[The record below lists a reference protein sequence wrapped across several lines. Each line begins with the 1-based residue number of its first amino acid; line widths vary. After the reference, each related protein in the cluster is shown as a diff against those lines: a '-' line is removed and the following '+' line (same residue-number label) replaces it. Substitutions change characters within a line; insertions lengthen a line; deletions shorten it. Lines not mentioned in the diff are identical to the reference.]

1 MSEIE
6 VLRVGDERFQVR
18 VRDDG
23 GETHHDVTVATA
35 DLGRLG
41 GPYDSPEDFV
51 RASFAFLLEREPKES
66 ILREFDVRD
75 IARYFPEFE
84 REIAAG

>member
-6 VLRVGDERFQVR
+6 VLRVGTERFQVR

-35 DLGRLG
+35 DLERLG
-41 GPYDSPEDFV
+41 GPYGSPEDFV